1 MNIKTIKLI
10 YFSPTN
16 TTKKT
21 LEGIV
26 QGLQCNDIEHLN
38 LTSPSATS
46 CKFEQL
52 QQDELAIIGMPV
64 YSGRLPTI
72 AVERLKRLKAEKSPA
87 VVVVVYGNRA
97 YDDALL
103 ELRDLVSQIGF
114 VPIAGGAF
122 IGEHSFSN
130 DDTPI
135 AVGRPDMEDLEK
147 AETFGTNINE
157 KLLQLNQSR
166 LSPLLEVPGTFPYK
180 PLKSLSAS
188 PITNEEHCT
197 QCKLCITVCP
207 TAAIEFNGS
216 ILTNQEACIKC
227 CACIKI
233 CPTNARVIPPQ
244 INEIA
249 ERLSTNCSKRK
260 EPEFY

>member
-1 MNIKTIKLI
+1 MNIKKIKLI

-21 LEGIV
+21 LVGIT
-26 QGLQCNDIEHLN
+26 QGLQCNHVEHLD
-38 LTSPSATS
+38 LTSPSAAT
-46 CKFEQL
+46 CEFEQL
-52 QQDELAIIGMPV
+52 QSDELAIIGMPV

-72 AVERLKRLKAEKSPA
+72 AVERLKRLKAEKTPA

-103 ELRDLVSQIGF
+103 ELKDLASEVGF

-130 DDTPI
+130 DETPI
-135 AVGRPDMEDLEK
+135 AVGRPDMEDLAK
-147 AETFGTNINE
+147 AKAFGRNISE
-157 KLLQLNQSR
+157 KLLQLNQSEQ
-166 LSPLLEVPGTFPYK
+166 SPLLEVPGAFPYK
-180 PLKSLSAS
+180 PLKSLLEA
-188 PITNEEHCT
+188 PTTNEDDCT

-216 ILTNQEACIKC
+216 IITNQDACIKC
-227 CACIKI
+227 CACVKI
-233 CPTNARVIPPQ
+233 CPTNARVMTPQ
-244 INEIA
+244 INQIA
-249 ERLSTNCSKRK
+249 ERLSTNCTERR